1 MLMARNVK
9 YSVIT
14 KCINE
19 RTKVRLK
26 TMTTL
31 SIILITLVIL
41 SMAWTTFFYDTC
53 HMYIC
58 IEGTMKKRYKDWKT
72 DQTKEHVACLELV
85 ARTFIFFHYIT
96 HVVSLLLF
104 SIFILFFISCSN
116 QIYSNIIS
124 IFSVREEKRN
134 N

>member
-96 HVVSLLLF
+96 YVVSLLLF
-104 SIFILFFISCSN
+104 FILFFISYSN

-124 IFSVREEKRN
+124 IFFVREEKKN